1 MISSNNYVLYRLKF
15 PPWWAPL
22 RCVSLISNDCDV
34 HTEPCL
40 KSQQDQIDHIQQRLS
55 PLSSVLD
62 EVAAIEA
69 ELIESNIEE
78 NDYTVFTHS
87 DLDFELKLVQQTVV
101 KKIKFIDNQVRAL
114 ASSLLVLVLSWADGS
129 GE

>member
-1 MISSNNYVLYRLKF
+1 M
-15 PPWWAPL
+15 
-22 RCVSLISNDCDV
+22 
-34 HTEPCL
+34 

-101 KKIKFIDNQVRAL
+101 KKIKFIDNQVFRFAYFSFYAVL
-114 ASSLLVLVLSWADGS
+114 TVLVGRSWH
-129 GE
+129 ETCRT